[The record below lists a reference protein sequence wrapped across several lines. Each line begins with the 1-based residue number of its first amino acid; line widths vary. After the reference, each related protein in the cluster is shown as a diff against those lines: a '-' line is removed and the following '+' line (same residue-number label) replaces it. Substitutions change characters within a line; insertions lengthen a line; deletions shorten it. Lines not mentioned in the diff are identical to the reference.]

1 MLTLEQLRELVAA
14 GSIDEVV
21 VALPD
26 LTGRVVGSRV
36 SARHFLDSVV
46 PDGFGACTYLLT
58 TDLDMAVVAPVPELD
73 PDGTGFGDM
82 VLRADLSTLRALPW
96 DPGTAFVLTDA
107 LHPDGSPV
115 GVAPRGVLAE
125 RVRALAAHGLVPLAG
140 VELEFR
146 AFTEDF
152 AAAGARGWADLT
164 PATRTGVD
172 YALTGLQR
180 IDPLA
185 RRLRREMQSA
195 GLVLESARGECAPGQ
210 YEIVF
215 RYADAL
221 RAADDAVFY
230 RTGAVQVAAQE
241 GMALTFM
248 AKYDDAE
255 GSSCHLHVSLRDEA
269 GRPAFAGDGVP
280 GRPDL
285 AGTSATLRAVLAGQL
300 ACLREL
306 TLLFAP
312 TVNAYKRLRPGSFAP
327 TRVSWGRDNRLAALR
342 LVGSGPSLRI
352 EHRVPGADAH
362 PHLALAGVLLAA
374 EHGLTALGDRPELI
388 PVADRGRPHPGSASL
403 PATLEDAADLFEG
416 SEVARKGLGDGLVD
430 ALVASARAEVEA
442 FRGVVTPFE
451 RRKGFLG

>member
-1 MLTLEQLRELVAA
+1 MLSLDELRRLVDA
-14 GSIDEVV
+14 GTIEEVV

-26 LTGRVVGSRV
+26 LTGRVVGCRV
-36 SARHFLDSVV
+36 SGRHFLDSVV

-58 TDLDMAVVAPVPELD
+58 TDVDMAVVAAVPELD
-73 PDGTGFGDM
+73 PDGTGFGDLL
-82 VLRADLSTLRALPW
+82 LRPDLSTLRPLPW
-96 DPGTAFVLTDA
+96 DPGTAFVLSDA
-107 LHPDGSPV
+107 VHADGSPV
-115 GVAPRGVLAE
+115 RVAPRGVLAE
-125 RVRALAAHGLVPLAG
+125 RIRALAGHGLVPFAG

-146 AFTEDF
+146 AFTEDYTE
-152 AAAGARGWADLT
+152 AATRGWADLT

-185 RRLRREMQSA
+185 RRLRREMQAA

-215 RYADAL
+215 RYAEAL

-241 GMALTFM
+241 GLALTFM

-280 GRPDL
+280 GRSDL
-285 AGTSATLRAVLAGQL
+285 AGTSPTLRAVLAGQL

-342 LVGSGPSLRI
+342 LVGSGPSMRI

-374 EHGLTALGDRPELI
+374 EHGLTTLGDRPDAI
-388 PVADRGRPHPGSASL
+388 PPADRGRPHPDSASL
-403 PATLEDAADLFEG
+403 PETLEDAADLFDA
-416 SEVARKGLGDGLVD
+416 SEVARKGLGDALVD
-430 ALVASARAEVEA
+430 ALVDAARAEVA
-442 FRGVVTPFE
+442 AYRGVVTPFE
-451 RRKGFLG
+451 RRRGFAG